1 MSVTGHPR
9 AAPRPSPSLI
19 LYFQNFLKLQTINHG
34 SRSRWGVKPSAF
46 SLSLSVSHSQVFVV
60 EVVLGC
66 ILSLDYAIFIP
77 PFPRSI
83 MSVCVGSRP
92 RCCLGQGQSVTEGG
106 SSQQTP
112 AGEQQTSG
120 CPIVERGGR
129 GRCRGEHRPR
139 GGATVGPRGP
149 GRLEASTPVAT
160 QHQHHSL
167 VNCRFL
173 APATMLGRQ
182 SWLRGAE
189 RRHFAGSYLVTSSC
203 KQLIPLFGCKS

>member
-1 MSVTGHPR
+1 
-9 AAPRPSPSLI
+9 
-19 LYFQNFLKLQTINHG
+19 
-34 SRSRWGVKPSAF
+34 
-46 SLSLSVSHSQVFVV
+46 
-60 EVVLGC
+60 
-66 ILSLDYAIFIP
+66 
-77 PFPRSI
+77 

-149 GRLEASTPVAT
+149 GRLEASSPVA
-160 QHQHHSL
+160 S
-167 VNCRFL
+167 V
-173 APATMLGRQ
+173 ATLN
-182 SWLRGAE
+182 
-189 RRHFAGSYLVTSSC
+189 TT
-203 KQLIPLFGCKS
+203 PLSGKL